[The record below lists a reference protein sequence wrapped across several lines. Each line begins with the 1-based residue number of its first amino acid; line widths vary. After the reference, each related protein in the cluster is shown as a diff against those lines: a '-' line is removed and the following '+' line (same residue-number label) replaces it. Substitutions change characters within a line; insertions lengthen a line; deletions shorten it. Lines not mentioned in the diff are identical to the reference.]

1 MSIQKL
7 TPACKDYLWG
17 GVKLKEKYGK
27 SAKSDVL
34 AETWE
39 LSFHPDGPTLGE
51 DGRPL
56 SESVTAEQLGE
67 NVQSFPFFPVLVKF
81 IDAKNDLSF
90 QVHPSDD
97 YALQNENSF
106 GKTEMWYV
114 VEAEAGAG
122 IYLGF
127 NRDVTRDEVRRAV
140 ADGSIGTLLNFY
152 PVRAGETYFIPSG
165 IVHAICHGCLIL
177 EIQQNS
183 NLTYRVYDY
192 DRVDKNGQKRP
203 LHVEKAL
210 AVMRPERFIAKKQT
224 GDLLGACRYFTAR
237 KYVGEQALATDG
249 KTFHCLTC
257 VRGKGKIGDRAMAA
271 GDSFFISAD
280 HGAYRVT
287 GEAEVVVTTVRR
299 YYLGIDL
306 GGTFIKGGAVDD
318 AGNIL
323 VSDKVE
329 TDSKKG
335 ADAVAGKIADL
346 CLSLLAAAGL
356 SVGDVVGIG
365 IGVPGLVDGERGE
378 VLYSNNLGWSHF
390 QIADAVK
397 QKTGIP
403 VKIANDAD
411 AATLGEF
418 KFGAGRGADDLVMIT
433 LGTGVG
439 SGVIANGRLYTG
451 NRRAGVEIGHTVLRA
466 GGRLCTCGRRG
477 CFEAYCSASALVRQT
492 KRAMQKN
499 KQSKLWEIGGLDRVD
514 GKTAFAFYDRDETAK
529 KVVDDYMRYLA
540 EGLVNISS
548 MYRPQMIVIGGG
560 VSAEPGITV
569 PLQAAVDKHSFGG
582 ELAPRCRITA
592 AEAGNRAGTI
602 GAAALWMED

>member
-7 TPACKDYLWG
+7 TPAYKNYLWG

-27 SAKSDVL
+27 A
-34 AETWE
+34 AEDETVAESWE
-39 LSFHPDGPTLGE
+39 LSFHPDGLTRGE

-56 SESVTAEQLGE
+56 AESLTARELGG
-67 NVQSFPFFPVLVKF
+67 NVRDFPFFPVLIKF
-81 IDAKNDLSF
+81 IDAKADLSF

-97 YALQNENSF
+97 YALQNENSY

-127 NRDVTRDEVRRAV
+127 NRDVTHEEVRRAV
-140 ADGSIGTLLNFY
+140 ADGTVGALLNFY
-152 PVRAGETYFIPSG
+152 PVRAGETYFIPAG
-165 IVHAICHGCLIL
+165 TVHAICHGCLIL

-210 AVMRPERFIAKKQT
+210 AVMRPERFVPKKQT
-224 GDLLGACRYFTAR
+224 GDLLGACKYFTAR
-237 KYVGEQALATDG
+237 KYAGEQTLQTDG

-257 VRGKGKIGDRAMAA
+257 VRGRGKLDGRAMAA

-280 HGAYRVT
+280 HGRYRVT
-287 GEAEVVVTTVRR
+287 GDAEVVVTAVRR

-306 GGTFIKGGAVDD
+306 GGTFIKGGVVDD
-318 AGNIL
+318 AGDIL
-323 VSDKVE
+323 VSDKVTTE
-329 TDSKKG
+329 SRRG

-346 CLSLLAAAGL
+346 CLSLLAASGL
-356 SVGDVVGIG
+356 TAGDVMGVG
-365 IGVPGLVDGERGE
+365 IGVPGLVDGESGE

-390 QIADAVK
+390 EIADAVE
-397 QKTGIP
+397 QKTGMP
-403 VKIANDAD
+403 VRIANDAD

-418 KFGAGRGADDLVMIT
+418 KFGAGRGAENLVMVT

-466 GGRLCTCGRRG
+466 GGRRCTCGRRG

-492 KRAMQKN
+492 KQAMRKN
-499 KQSKLWEIGGLDRVD
+499 RQSKLWEIGGLDRVD

-569 PLQAAVDKHSFGG
+569 PLQAAVDKYSFGG
-582 ELAPRCRITA
+582 ELAPRCRIVT

-602 GAAALWMED
+602 GAAALWMEN

>member
-17 GVKLKEKYGK
+17 GTKLKEKYGK
-27 SAKSDVL
+27 SADGDVL

-39 LSFHPDGPTLGE
+39 LSFHQDGLTCGE

-56 SESVTAEQLGE
+56 AETLSAEQLGE
-67 NVQSFPFFPVLVKF
+67 NVRDFPFFPVLVKF

-97 YALQNENSF
+97 YALQHENSY

-127 NRDVTRDEVRRAV
+127 NRDVTREQVRRAV
-140 ADGSIGTLLNFY
+140 ESGTIGELLNFY

-165 IVHAICHGCLIL
+165 TVHAICHGCLML

-192 DRVDKNGQKRP
+192 DRVDKNGQKRQ

-210 AVMRPERFIAKKQT
+210 DVLRPERFTVKKQT
-224 GDLLGACRYFTAR
+224 GDFLGACKYFTAR
-237 KYVGEQALATDG
+237 KYVGEQTLTTDG

-257 VRGKGKIGDRAMAA
+257 VRGKGKIEGRTMAA
-271 GDSFFISAD
+271 GDSFFITAD
-280 HGAYRVT
+280 HGAYHVT
-287 GEAEVVVTTVRR
+287 GDAEVVVTSVRR

-306 GGTFIKGGAVDD
+306 GGTFIKGGVVDD
-318 AGNIL
+318 AGNVL
-323 VSDKVE
+323 VSDKVA

-335 ADAVAGKIADL
+335 ADAVAAKIADL
-346 CLSLLAAAGL
+346 CLSLLTAAGL
-356 SVGDVVGIG
+356 AAGDVVGVG
-365 IGVPGLVDGERGE
+365 IGVPGLIDGERGE

-390 QIADAVK
+390 EIADVVR
-397 QKTGIP
+397 QKTGLP

-411 AATLGEF
+411 VAALGEF
-418 KFGAGRGADDLVMIT
+418 KFGAGVGVNDMVMIT

-439 SGVIANGRLYTG
+439 SGVVANGRLYTG

-477 CFEAYCSASALVRQT
+477 CFETYCSASALVRQT

-514 GKTAFAFYDRDETAK
+514 GKTAFAFYDRDETARG
-529 KVVDDYMRYLA
+529 VVDRYMALLA

-548 MYRPQMIVIGGG
+548 MYRPQKIVLGGG
-560 VSAEPGITV
+560 VSAEPGITI
-569 PLQAAVDKHSFGG
+569 PLQAAVDRYSFGG
-582 ELAPRCRITA
+582 KLAPRCEIVVA
-592 AEAGNRAGTI
+592 KAGNRAGTI
-602 GAAALWMED
+602 GAAALWME